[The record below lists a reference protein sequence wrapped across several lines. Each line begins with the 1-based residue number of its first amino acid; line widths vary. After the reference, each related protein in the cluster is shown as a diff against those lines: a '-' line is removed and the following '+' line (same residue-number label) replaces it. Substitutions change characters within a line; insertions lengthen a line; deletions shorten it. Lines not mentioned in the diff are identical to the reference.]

1 MEDESAKA
9 IKKEGIWHVP
19 SQSNPEKTYEAVLK
33 ANNASCT
40 CADYL
45 MRHRQCKH
53 ILVVLAMIEGRDP
66 AVGIIPRKTIMN
78 RKSSPQ
84 NIRKVV
90 TNGDGYNPRY
100 FADSSGGFDGTAQ
113 GWGYKSIEALKKAFW
128 YSRHRSE
135 FKHRENMARKFLKN
149 NPEVRELLGQYFS
162 EGNMLDSWK
171 DGEELTLEGLIDE
184 VRRENPS
191 NAQEIIRLLEEAK
204 PLWKYILG
212 ML

>member
-1 MEDESAKA
+1 
-9 IKKEGIWHVP
+9 
-19 SQSNPEKTYEAVLK
+19 
-33 ANNASCT
+33 
-40 CADYL
+40 
-45 MRHRQCKH
+45 
-53 ILVVLAMIEGRDP
+53 
-66 AVGIIPRKTIMN
+66 
-78 RKSSPQ
+78 
-84 NIRKVV
+84 
-90 TNGDGYNPRY
+90 
-100 FADSSGGFDGTAQ
+100 
-113 GWGYKSIEALKKAFW
+113 
-128 YSRHRSE
+128 
-135 FKHRENMARKFLKN
+135 MARKFLKN